1 MLQKLTVLLLNECYL
16 RFLRSSMTAAPI
28 QDVSPSCSC
37 MYVEIH
43 DQNCEIEMEMEKTYY
58 DIQNAEL
65 MIAAATLFATIS

>member
-1 MLQKLTVLLLNECYL
+1 
-16 RFLRSSMTAAPI
+16 MTAAPI